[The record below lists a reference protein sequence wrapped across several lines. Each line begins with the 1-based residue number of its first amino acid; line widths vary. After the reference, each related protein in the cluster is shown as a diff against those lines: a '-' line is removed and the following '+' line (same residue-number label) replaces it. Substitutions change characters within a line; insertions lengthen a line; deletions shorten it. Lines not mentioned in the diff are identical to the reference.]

1 MVGETFGSF
10 GASVIE
16 LGARREVF
24 GFTSLVGSA
33 GTTVSSSAGASVFA
47 LGAALGLA
55 TFFSL
60 GLASG
65 NAARSFFATGGAIV
79 EDPDLTK
86 TKNQRARYLPAP
98 NRNGKV
104 FVTCSVNGRY
114 GIYPVWWIYNAKK
127 NVFELCCL
135 KRGRNYKLDALIIIK
150 WE

>member
-1 MVGETFGSF
+1 MSRTENPYLVYSIAANTATPNKNLQLIIPAHTEANNVSF
-10 GASVIE
+10 DAS
-16 LGARREVF
+16 F
-24 GFTSLVGSA
+24 DD
-33 GTTVSSSAGASVFA
+33 
-47 LGAALGLA
+47 
-55 TFFSL
+55 
-60 GLASG
+60 
-65 NAARSFFATGGAIV
+65 IV

>member
-1 MVGETFGSF
+1 VVGETFGSF

-24 GFTSLVGSA
+24 GFTSFVGSA

-60 GLASG
+60 GFASG

-79 EDPDLTK
+79 EDPDFTYSPSSSNL
-86 TKNQRARYLPAP
+86 
-98 NRNGKV
+98 
-104 FVTCSVNGRY
+104 
-114 GIYPVWWIYNAKK
+114 AKATL
-127 NVFELCCL
+127 VSMPSSL
-135 KRGRNYKLDALIIIK
+135 ATS
-150 WE
+150 